1 MGKLPNGV
9 AMITISFRPT
19 GTTNPHRA
27 EYTVLERLL
36 DAPVRNGSDL
46 ADLAAGR
53 VGVIVIDRLAEHG
66 LKADELSFIIP
77 RRTLTHRR
85 QQNERLSTD
94 ESDKAIRLAKI
105 VAQATAAFGNP
116 EKAMRWLRIPQKK
129 FSGKTALEMASTE
142 HGARLVEEVLVQIDE
157 GYFA

>member
-1 MGKLPNGV
+1 V
-9 AMITISFRPT
+9 ITIAFKPS
-19 GTTNPHRA
+19 GNTNPRRR
-27 EYTVLERLL
+27 EYAVLEQLL

-46 ADLAAGR
+46 ADLATER
-53 VGVIVIDRLAEHG
+53 VGVSVIDRLAEHG
-66 LKADELSFIIP
+66 LKADELAFIIP

-105 VAQATAAFGNP
+105 LAQATATFDNA
-116 EKAMRWLRIPQKK
+116 EKAIRWLRNPQKK
-129 FSGKTALEMASTE
+129 FSGRTPLDMASTE
-142 HGARLVEEVLVQIDE
+142 HGARLVEEAIGQIDE